1 MLSYAVI
8 SLSYCAMKGDREKM
22 TTHQSRVEQILKN
35 ILGHE
40 TVLPEPQSRIE
51 TLLLELNS
59 AIKDG
64 GTAQVDLTGRLNNVA
79 ADVEEIKEEQT
90 AQNIAIDEC
99 LTPDDI
105 VIMSESV
112 YGNITPNSRTALL
125 YFLYEG

>member
-1 MLSYAVI
+1 
-8 SLSYCAMKGDREKM
+8 MKGDREKM

-64 GTAQVDLTGRLNNVA
+64 GTAQVDLTARLNNVA
-79 ADVEEIKEEQT
+79 ADVEEIKEGQT

-105 VIMSESV
+105 VIMSESA